1 MKKIREVKVCHI
13 ITGLNKGGAEVFLLD
28 LCKSLNQLSANSSL
42 VIGLNSYSDL
52 LGDYRSA
59 HVETTVLGMKKNPV
73 SFLKKLY
80 WSVNYCRNK
89 NITILHAHMA
99 HSLLFAVCIKLFIPK
114 LKIVFTAHSVRLS
127 SRTVEYLL
135 SLLKSFRSRDIIFS
149 KTSKQFFH
157 SDRISIVP
165 NGLDF
170 SDFLE
175 SATVKNNIFTF
186 IAVGRLES
194 MKNHIFLIENFNKL
208 RNKEKVQLIIV
219 GEGSQRSYLT
229 EAIQRNNLENK
240 LFLPGKK
247 ENIKNYLHQA
257 HCFLLP
263 SLWEGFPIS
272 LLEAGAAGL
281 PCIVTEIQAVM
292 DNFSED
298 SLFISPVEG
307 FTVCMDSVVENYD
320 KACQKAQ
327 NFKKEIVGNFGIRQ
341 VAEKH
346 RNLYQTILTE

>member
-1 MKKIREVKVCHI
+1 
-13 ITGLNKGGAEVFLLD
+13 
-28 LCKSLNQLSANSSL
+28 
-42 VIGLNSYSDL
+42 
-52 LGDYRSA
+52 
-59 HVETTVLGMKKNPV
+59 
-73 SFLKKLY
+73 
-80 WSVNYCRNK
+80 
-89 NITILHAHMA
+89 
-99 HSLLFAVCIKLFIPK
+99 
-114 LKIVFTAHSVRLS
+114 
-127 SRTVEYLL
+127 
-135 SLLKSFRSRDIIFS
+135 
-149 KTSKQFFH
+149 
-157 SDRISIVP
+157 VP

-175 SATVKNNIFTF
+175 SAAVKNNIFTF